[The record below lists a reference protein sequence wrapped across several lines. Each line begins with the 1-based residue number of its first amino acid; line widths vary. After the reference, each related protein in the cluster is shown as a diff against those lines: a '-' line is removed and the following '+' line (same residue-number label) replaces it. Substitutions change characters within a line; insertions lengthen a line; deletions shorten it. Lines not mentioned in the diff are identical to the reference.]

1 MCANDIAFSLRG
13 DFDSIQFDPSKVS
26 KIDICRKSEGLFASY
41 LTNYLS
47 KIPRSAGYNP
57 RFGADPIRLEKEQTE
72 RDFIIDVVGWVGKL
86 CEVWKRESERRA
98 CIAQ

>member
-26 KIDICRKSEGLFASY
+26 KIDICRKPEGLFASY

-47 KIPRSAGYNP
+47 TSKIPRSAGKKP
-57 RFGADPIRLEKEQTE
+57 PLWGRSDPVYAQCGKE
-72 RDFIIDVVGWVGKL
+72 RVNDVHALLNDFSSL
-86 CEVWKRESERRA
+86 RRM
-98 CIAQ
+98 